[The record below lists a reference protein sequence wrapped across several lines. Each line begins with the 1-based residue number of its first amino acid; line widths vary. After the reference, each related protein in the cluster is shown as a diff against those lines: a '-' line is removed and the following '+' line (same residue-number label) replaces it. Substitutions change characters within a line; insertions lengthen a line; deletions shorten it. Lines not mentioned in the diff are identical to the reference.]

1 MRDCRSC
8 VKTQI
13 ATKEFVLF
21 SRKEIARGKFPGIP
35 RKGER
40 GVATSAAAA
49 VLANDGTVW
58 CFHSQEWEH
67 QAGVVSC
74 VASACVGATFAALCF
89 LVSLLLL
96 LLLLLLL
103 DMVFKALPAKTR
115 FVFSVLRKPADRQT

>member
-35 RKGER
+35 RKVER

-74 VASACVGATFAALCF
+74 VASACVGVRRRHLCSAVLLGFIVVVVAAVAAAGHGF
-89 LVSLLLL
+89 
-96 LLLLLLL
+96 
-103 DMVFKALPAKTR
+103 
-115 FVFSVLRKPADRQT
+115 

>member
-35 RKGER
+35 RKVER

-67 QAGVVSC
+67 
-74 VASACVGATFAALCF
+74 
-89 LVSLLLL
+89 
-96 LLLLLLL
+96 
-103 DMVFKALPAKTR
+103 
-115 FVFSVLRKPADRQT
+115 